1 MKSNSGMAEAA
12 SVEALLAELEID
24 DLDETQDPFAFDMPV
39 ECFPFFFEKKTF
51 SSILSQKRKRE
62 SIHFLT
68 FRKIASSNDFFN
80 RRSSSKRRKH

>member
-39 ECFPFFFEKKTF
+39 EWFPFFFEKK
-51 SSILSQKRKRE
+51 LSLQYSRKKE
-62 SIHFLT
+62 NEKAFISWLFE
-68 FRKIASSNDFFN
+68 K
-80 RRSSSKRRKH
+80 